1 MRNFTIRRLRRPA
14 HVLAAALWLATAVA
28 ATMTIS
34 APSAQAAD
42 LTREQAL
49 QGLQQPDAKARLAAV
64 ARLAEIGRMA
74 DADQLVPRL
83 RDSEADVRAAAQE
96 AMWRIWSRSGDPAID
111 QLFRQGMAH
120 LQTAAYERALAVFDD
135 IVKRKPAFAEGWNK
149 RATLYFLLG
158 ENEKSLLDC
167 DEVLKRNP
175 NHFGAL
181 SGAGQIHLKL
191 GHPDQALEFFKRAF
205 QLNPNLESLAPMI
218 ELLEEHLRG
227 KSRITT

>member
-1 MRNFTIRRLRRPA
+1 MSDLPHPHRIPLRG
-14 HVLAAALWLATAVA
+14 LAATLGLVVATALGA
-28 ATMTIS
+28 PPAGAT
-34 APSAQAAD
+34 D

-49 QGLQQPDAKARLAAV
+49 QALQQPEARARLAGV
-64 ARLAEIGRMA
+64 VRLAEIGRMR

-83 RDSEADVRAAAQE
+83 RDVQPEVRETAQQ

-111 QLFRQGMAH
+111 RLFARGVQHMQDSD
-120 LQTAAYERALAVFDD
+120 LDRALAVFDD

-158 ENEKSLLDC
+158 EHEKSLKDC

-181 SGAGQIHLKL
+181 SGAGQIHLQL
-191 GHPDQALEFFKRAF
+191 GHPEQALAFFKRAF
-205 QLNPNLESLAPMI
+205 QLNPNLENLEAVI
-218 ELLEEHLRG
+218 EMLEEHMRG
-227 KSRITT
+227 NGHVTT